1 VEEKMKK
8 FVLAVTIAV
17 LLAATVFA
25 GAQKDQNVIHIGATI
40 CSEGAYAV
48 VGLPYGLFYRVFV
61 DYINQAP
68 EYQNLLD
75 GKTLKYTVYDDKGD
89 GAAGKSLIERL
100 IYDDKVDALV
110 GILGTWNLIA
120 AKSILETIGI
130 PSVYFGTGSSAQVFE
145 PAVGS
150 QRYMMG
156 VQPNYNTE
164 GRHMYLRAVTSFNNV
179 RSIGVVHSTSDD
191 GISFKAGIEQQAALD
206 TRPNKPQ
213 IIFQP
218 ISTTDAAAIAPQI
231 MAVQNSDVIIA
242 AGNQA
247 YFKAI
252 YSAAYANSFA
262 RPKPVITTYVN
273 ASATTVS
280 PEAVN
285 SDAGPIYSMS
295 WIPMSE
301 NDPQSPD
308 ALRRAKEVEEYIKV
322 IDWAVSRGRIP
333 ASQREAYYFNAFSTS
348 SYIAMK
354 MFLTGLERLRATNLP
369 FTAENYLQV
378 MESSRAP
385 VALSGSVDF
394 RNGQRIGLDTLAFV
408 KYQPPANSRNPAEGY
423 FFEVEPMASID
434 SLLEKIQ

>member
-1 VEEKMKK
+1 MKK
-8 FVLAVTIAV
+8 LFLLAMAAV
-17 LLAATVFA
+17 LVTAAVFA
-25 GAQKDQNVIHIGATI
+25 GGQKDENVIHVGATI

-48 VGLPYGLFYRVFV
+48 VGLPYGLFYRVFI

-68 EYQNLLD
+68 EYKDLLN

-100 IYDDKVDALV
+100 IYDDKVDILV

-120 AKSILETIGI
+120 AKDILETIGI
-130 PSVYFGTGSSAQVFE
+130 PSVYFGTGSSAQVFQ
-145 PAVGS
+145 PAVGK

-164 GRHMYLRAVTSFNNV
+164 GRHMYLRAITSFGAV
-179 RSIGVVHSTSDD
+179 RSIGVVHSTGDD

-206 TRPNKPQ
+206 TRPGKPQ
-213 IIFQP
+213 VIYQS
-218 ISTTDAAAIAPQI
+218 ISTTDAASIAPQI
-231 MAVQNSDVIIA
+231 MAIQNCDVIIA

-280 PEAVN
+280 SEAVN
-285 SDAGPIYSMS
+285 ADAGPIYSMS

-301 NDPQSPD
+301 SDPQSPD
-308 ALRRAKEVEEYIKV
+308 AQRRAKEVEEYVRV
-322 IDWAVSRGRIP
+322 IDWAVSKGRIP
-333 ASQREAYYFNAFSTS
+333 ASQRDAYYINAFSTS
-348 SYIAMK
+348 SYIAVK
-354 MFLTGLERLRATNLP
+354 MFITGLERLKAANKP
-369 FTAENYLQV
+369 FNAENFLEA
-378 MESSRAP
+378 MESARTP

-408 KYQPPANSRNPAEGY
+408 KYQPPANSRNPAEG
-423 FFEVEPMASID
+423 FFIEAEPMTSID
-434 SLLEKIQ
+434 GLLLKIP